1 MARLDKTAA
10 DYVAIAISPALIML
24 MVGSLMYFLVAVFY
38 AGRYEDRIY
47 WILTCYTVAIVLISR
62 ISMEDSQERAMI
74 FAGALA
80 MAVGLAVM
88 QLADAIVLP
97 WCLLGL
103 VWWAANKLTWDCTLI
118 DEDEDASGRGLLQIV
133 GLERREKRKKKAETK
148 QVDKPD
154 EPEGV
159 TDRTDDTR
167 DKASAK
173 QPSKKKPH
181 APGVWIV
188 YFSLAALPL
197 FGLGQL
203 LVPMADLERRR
214 WVFQLL
220 CVYVGSGL
228 GLLLTTSFLGL
239 RRYLRQRDI
248 QMPEDMAKMWIALGS
263 GLIVILLTL
272 AALLPR
278 PAAEYALSQFPLRL
292 TTPERESS
300 PYALGN
306 DGADRNSPDSG
317 SRVESD
323 RDEDDAGPPKAE
335 QGQNQASDSTQRD
348 QAEESSPRQ
357 GGSPGEQRK
366 QPSRSE
372 SRQGETKDGQ
382 TGEEHDKGQR
392 SQTKE
397 GKEGKTTESARGE
410 DKSRQQPE
418 PANDQADDNRTAT
431 DQPQRQPQS
440 AEDAAKRKSDA
451 AKNVDPSRQ
460 PSSATPP
467 PQQPNRLPVHLPQLQ
482 LAPGGL
488 LKLVLYAVVLCAVGY
503 VLWKTRER
511 VFAAIRQFL
520 QEWREFWA
528 RLFGGKRR
536 TREQTVEV
544 RAEPARLRP
553 FSDYADP
560 FASRVRRMTP
570 EQVVRHSFE
579 ALEAWARE
587 HDCPRQP
594 DQTPREF
601 ARQLGSRFDSLSAGA
616 ATLAD
621 LFAQVAYA
629 SAHLGEEKIEPLAS
643 LWRRLRSP
651 VGPNATE

>member
-38 AGRYEDRIY
+38 GGRYEDRIY

-62 ISMEDSQERAMI
+62 ISMEDSQERAML

-133 GLERREKRKKKAETK
+133 GLERRERRKKKAETK

-159 TDRTDDTR
+159 TDRTGDTR
-167 DKASAK
+167 DKASEK
-173 QPSKKKPH
+173 QPPKKKPH

-248 QMPEDMAKMWIALGS
+248 QMPEDMAKMWIALGTA
-263 GLIVILLTL
+263 LIVILLTL

-300 PYALGN
+300 RLALGN
-306 DGADRNSPDSG
+306 DGADQNSPDSA
-317 SRVESD
+317 SRVEGD
-323 RDEDDAGPPKAE
+323 RDEDEAGPPKAE
-335 QGQNQASDSTQRD
+335 QGQDQASDSTQRD
-348 QAEESSPRQ
+348 STGKQSSKQGDSPRGQ
-357 GGSPGEQRK
+357 QK
-366 QPSRSE
+366 PSASSE
-372 SRQGETKDGQ
+372 LSQGEPKDGQ

-392 SQTKE
+392 SQT
-397 GKEGKTTESARGE
+397 KEGKTTESARGE

-418 PANDQADDNRTAT
+418 PAKDQADDNRAAT

-440 AEDAAKRKSDA
+440 AEDAARRKSDT
-451 AKNVDPSRQ
+451 AKNADPSRQ
-460 PSSATPP
+460 PSLATPP
-467 PQQPNRLPVHLPQLQ
+467 PRQPNRLPVHLPQLQ

-488 LKLVLYAVVLCAVGY
+488 LKLVLYTVVLCAVGY

-520 QEWREFWA
+520 QEWREFWT

-536 TREQTVEV
+536 TREETVEV
-544 RAEPARLRP
+544 RAEPARSRP

-560 FASRVRRMTP
+560 FASRARRMTP

-601 ARQLGSRFDSLSAGA
+601 ARQLGSRFDSLSPGT

-621 LFAQVAYA
+621 LFARVAYA
-629 SAHLGEEKIEPLAS
+629 SAHLGETEIAPLAL
-643 LWRRLRSP
+643 LWQRLRSP
-651 VGPNATE
+651 MA